1 MEFVAKGAK
10 SHTAR
15 RQFSQTQREEGDTS
29 ASPPPGKRPWCI
41 IAGWGNTESL
51 MSQGYGKSHATL
63 RVWFWRAERFF
74 HTRMRELRAIV
85 KALVSTKHPFLV
97 HIIPIRRCNLA
108 CTYCN
113 EFDDFS
119 PPVDLQEMKKRLDI
133 LADMGTSIITISGG
147 EPLLHPELDE
157 IIRHIRKR
165 GMIAGMITN
174 GFLLTKER
182 IEQLNRAGLEHL
194 QISIDNTR
202 PDEVSKKSLK
212 TLDQKIELLAKH
224 AYFQV
229 NINSVLGSGV
239 KDPEDALK
247 IAHRAVDLGLTS
259 TVGIIHDHDGQLKPL
274 GPREVEIFEEIM
286 SLSKRSFS
294 RFNDFQHNVARG
306 KEHNWRCRSGSRYLY
321 ICEDGLVHWCSQQRG
336 YPGIPLAQYT
346 PEMRQREFLTSK
358 YCAPLC
364 TVSCVQQVGMLDN
377 WRAPQ
382 NLKPV
387 PIAAPAPQPELVQIA
402 QARSDS

>member
-1 MEFVAKGAK
+1 MIKG
-10 SHTAR
+10 
-15 RQFSQTQREEGDTS
+15 F
-29 ASPPPGKRPWCI
+29 
-41 IAGWGNTESL
+41 
-51 MSQGYGKSHATL
+51 GKSHASL

-74 HTRMRELRAIV
+74 HTRVREVRAIV
-85 KALVSTKHPFLV
+85 KALLSTKHPFLV

-119 PPVDLQEMKKRLDI
+119 NPVQLEEMKKRLDI

-147 EPLLHPELDE
+147 EPLLHPDLDD
-157 IIRHIRKR
+157 IIRHIRRR

-174 GFLLTKER
+174 GFLLTQKR
-182 IEQLNRAGLEHL
+182 IEELNRAGLEHL
-194 QISIDNTR
+194 QISIDNTQ

-212 TLDQKIELLAKH
+212 TLDQKLELLALY

-239 KDPEDALK
+239 KDPEDALR

-259 TVGIIHDHDGQLKPL
+259 TVGIIHDHNGQLKPL
-274 GPREVEIFEEIM
+274 GPREIEIFEEIM
-286 SLSKRSFS
+286 TLSKRSFS

-321 ICEDGLVHWCSQQRG
+321 VCEDGLVHWCSQQRG
-336 YPGIPLAQYT
+336 YPGIPLTQYT
-346 PEMRQREFLTSK
+346 PEMRHREFYTEK
-358 YCAPLC
+358 FCAPMC

-382 NLKPV
+382 TLKPMPMTPPV
-387 PIAAPAPQPELVQIA
+387 AQQELVQIGP
-402 QARSDS
+402 ARSDS

>member
-1 MEFVAKGAK
+1 MADLGFRFRRSWKATHRRSREFMMVVKGV
-10 SHTAR
+10 
-15 RQFSQTQREEGDTS
+15 
-29 ASPPPGKRPWCI
+29 
-41 IAGWGNTESL
+41 L
-51 MSQGYGKSHATL
+51 
-63 RVWFWRAERFF
+63 
-74 HTRMRELRAIV
+74 
-85 KALVSTKHPFLV
+85 STDHPVLA

-119 PPVDLQEMKKRLDI
+119 PPVAVEEMKKRLDL
-133 LADMGTSIITISGG
+133 LANMGTSIITISGG

-157 IIRHIRKR
+157 IIRHIRRR

-194 QISIDNTR
+194 QISIDNTM

-212 TLDQKIELLAKH
+212 TLDQKLNLLANY

-239 KDPEDALK
+239 KDPEDALR
-247 IAHRAVDLGLTS
+247 IAHRAVELGLTS
-259 TVGIIHDHDGQLKPL
+259 TVGIIHDHNGQLKPL
-274 GPREVEIFEEIM
+274 GPREIEIFEEIM
-286 SLSKRSFS
+286 TLSKRSFS

-306 KEHNWRCRSGSRYLY
+306 RENHWRCRSGSRYLY
-321 ICEDGLVHWCSQQRG
+321 VCEDGLVHWCSQQRG
-336 YPGIPLAQYT
+336 YPGISLAQYT
-346 PEMRQREFLTSK
+346 PEMRRREYSTKKF
-358 YCAPLC
+358 CAPRC

-382 NLKPV
+382 TLKPAPV
-387 PIAAPAPQPELVQIA
+387 TPPAPRRELVQIGP
-402 QARSDS
+402 ARGDS